1 MIRAFNPED
10 MKDFKESENPDTKI
24 FGFMGDLTQKYV
36 DGGGVTM
43 SWFNDKDELTGV
55 GGVMP
60 LWDGVGEVW
69 LLLTEEGKKS
79 SVSLLKDSKWFI
91 EYLLEKEGYH
101 RLQCS
106 IVCEFVSAHR
116 FISACGFVPEGI
128 MADYGPNKE
137 HFTRYVRFA

>member
-1 MIRAFNPED
+1 MIRAFDKKD
-10 MKDFKESENPDTKI
+10 MEKFKANENPDTRM
-24 FGFMGDLTQKYV
+24 FGFMGDLPSAWESTSAA
-36 DGGGVTM
+36 TM
-43 SWFNDKDELTGV
+43 SWFNDKDELTGI
-55 GGVMP
+55 GGVIP
-60 LWDGVGEVW
+60 LWPGVGEMW
-69 LLLTEEGKKS
+69 LLITEQGKKS
-79 SVSLLKDSKWFI
+79 PVSLLKDSKWFI